1 MKNKLISFVK
11 NNLIALVVVAM
22 AIFFTSAVIVNS
34 PTTRSSQ
41 QVVIHS
47 DNVYHLTNQINSY
60 YSKGYRVVEMESQSV
75 SVSISQQTGQ
85 ISSKGEIIVIMEK

>member
-75 SVSISQQTGQ
+75 SDATGATFQ
-85 ISSKGEIIVIMEK
+85 VFSSKGEIIVIMEK